1 MTVDESRGIIKSIRR
16 EKKRRKAQHGMR
28 VSGRSLIS
36 VILPAIAKKG
46 RDVSKT
52 YEETKEKE
60 KKTR

>member
-1 MTVDESRGIIKSIRR
+1 MDAERGIIKSIKR

-52 YEETKEKE
+52 YEEAAAKA
-60 KKTR
+60 KKAR